1 MKINLNDVTHQVLLL
16 FSIIFFCLLMPTNS
30 LAQIDSIGPSAPFE
44 SPPYVPPPPPKS
56 HLNFID
62 NGDGTLTETRSN
74 LMWAKADSYA
84 DLGKCLNW
92 YDSVHYAKKLRTG
105 GYENWR
111 LPSMKELGWIVD
123 GTKENVKAWDNNPG
137 FPLYLDEKFADGA
150 AYWYWAEDHSDTDL
164 NQCCALSIYFVTGI
178 TNIRRFIY
186 CENGGVRP
194 VRNMTKPVVGH

>member
-1 MKINLNDVTHQVLLL
+1 MTIKLNGATNQSLLL
-16 FSIIFFCLLMPTNS
+16 FSVTLFCLLMPANS
-30 LAQIDSIGPSAPFE
+30 LAEIDSIGPPAPFE
-44 SPPYVPPPPPKS
+44 SPPYVAPPPPKS
-56 HLNFID
+56 HLDFID

-74 LMWAKADSYA
+74 LMWAKSDSYA
-84 DLGKCLNW
+84 DLGTCLNW
-92 YDSVHYAKKLRTG
+92 FDSMHYAKNLRTG

-111 LPSMKELGWIVD
+111 VPSMKELGWIVD
-123 GTKENVKAWDNNPG
+123 ATKENVMAWDHDPG

-150 AYWYWAEDHSDTDL
+150 AYWYWAEDHEDTDL

-194 VRNMTKPVVGH
+194 VRNITEPAAGR